1 MRLLAEGAR
10 GVSFFFVLSGF
21 ILAYNYAERLTTIG
35 RTAARRFY
43 VSRLA
48 RIYPLHALTFVIAA
62 MAVIGQW
69 QSVGVRGA
77 VAAASQVTLTQAFL
91 PMANPFDRSQ
101 LACVSFDAP
110 AWTLSCEA
118 FFYAV
123 FPFLVVAL
131 ARRRTGHVV
140 AIAAAAW
147 AWEVLVALEVR
158 GTQLAGVVAYFAPCV
173 RLAEFIAGV
182 CAGLIFVRR
191 ARLPGSGG
199 RWTLVE
205 VLSLGLLGAAV
216 VASPAVPET
225 LRYGSYY
232 IPVFVFVLVV
242 VVFGAERGRLSR
254 ALTDSRLVFLGEIS
268 FAFYLLHMLLLRAA
282 HWLGWLPGG
291 IRSVA
296 ALTGVF
302 AVTLAASVAIFV
314 MYERPLRS
322 LVLRRLLTARP
333 SAG

>member
-1 MRLLAEGAR
+1 
-10 GVSFFFVLSGF
+10 
-21 ILAYNYAERLTTIG
+21 
-35 RTAARRFY
+35 Y

-147 AWEVLVALEVR
+147 AWEVLVALEV
-158 GTQLAGVVAYFAPCV
+158 
-173 RLAEFIAGV
+173 
-182 CAGLIFVRR
+182 
-191 ARLPGSGG
+191 
-199 RWTLVE
+199 
-205 VLSLGLLGAAV
+205 
-216 VASPAVPET
+216 
-225 LRYGSYY
+225 
-232 IPVFVFVLVV
+232 
-242 VVFGAERGRLSR
+242 
-254 ALTDSRLVFLGEIS
+254 
-268 FAFYLLHMLLLRAA
+268 
-282 HWLGWLPGG
+282 
-291 IRSVA
+291 
-296 ALTGVF
+296 
-302 AVTLAASVAIFV
+302 
-314 MYERPLRS
+314 
-322 LVLRRLLTARP
+322 
-333 SAG
+333 